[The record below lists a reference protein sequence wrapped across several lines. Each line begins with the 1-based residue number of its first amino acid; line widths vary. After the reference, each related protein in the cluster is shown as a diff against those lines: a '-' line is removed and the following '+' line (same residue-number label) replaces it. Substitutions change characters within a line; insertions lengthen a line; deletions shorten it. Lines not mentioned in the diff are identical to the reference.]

1 MLIAIFRSHPGD
13 AASDSW
19 VSIKV
24 KTITPLVRASSLSG
38 FNELV
43 RRHGGTPEH
52 LLAQLSLPA
61 NFLDEPDRLIL
72 LKTKIELLE
81 LAARHCHCPGFGL
94 QLGRQQHISILGPLG
109 ILVQQCETIGDALQ
123 MIARYIHHH
132 ILAMDI
138 VHEEKEGIVYCGA
151 VYTDLRASGSRQL
164 NDLTLASGYKFLSML
179 CVDPPKLRSVFLS
192 GPAPRD
198 PEPYTQLFGAPVAF
212 ERPFNAMVFDA
223 LFLDHRVPGASP
235 PMRRIVRGY
244 FDQHHPDDLPGR
256 TRSVI
261 RSMLP
266 YKKVNLVGVAGCL
279 GMAPRTL
286 QHQLAQ
292 QGQAFQPLVDEIRIQ
307 RACAYLAESHLSLTD
322 ITSLV
327 GYTQQSALSRCF
339 KRLKG
344 VSPAQ
349 WRKQHRTTRF
359 NSPVGPQ

>member
-1 MLIAIFRSHPGD
+1 M
-13 AASDSW
+13 
-19 VSIKV
+19 
-24 KTITPLVRASSLSG
+24 KTVTPLVRASSLSG
-38 FNELV
+38 FKELV
-43 RRHGGTPEH
+43 RRLGSTPEY
-52 LLAQLSLPA
+52 LLAQLGLPA
-61 NFLDEPDRLIL
+61 NFLDEPERLIL
-72 LKTKIELLE
+72 LETKIELLE
-81 LAARHCHCPGFGL
+81 LAARHCHCPSFGL
-94 QLGRQQHISILGPLG
+94 QLGQQQHISILGPLG
-109 ILVQQCETIGDALQ
+109 MLMQQCETIGDALQ
-123 MIARYIHHH
+123 VNARYIHHH

-138 VHEEKEGIVYCGA
+138 VHEEKEGIAYCGA
-151 VYTDLRASGSRQL
+151 VYTNVRANGSRQL
-164 NDLTLASGYKFLSML
+164 NDVTLAFGYKLLSML
-179 CVDPPKLRSVFLS
+179 CGDQPKLRSVFLS

-223 LFLDHRVPGASP
+223 VLLEYRVPGASP
-235 PMRRIVRGY
+235 PIRRIVQSY
-244 FDQHHPDDLPGR
+244 LDQYHPDDLLGR

-307 RACAYLAESHLSLTD
+307 QACTYLAESHLSLTD

-349 WRKQHRTTRF
+349 WRKAHRTTRF
-359 NSPVGPQ
+359 NSPVGP